1 MLVCL
6 FTLVFF
12 IHYLRTVEIYFFYTI
27 GMSGHCY
34 FNCMLCF
41 NDVSYVQTHIL
52 FIFVYKHVYVLQYI
66 VSVYIQI
73 QCFVVCNGTTAIPYQ
88 ALIFSQLHKTVN
100 TMVHVLRYTL
110 LLIHV
115 LSGTSLHRIVWCS
128 FIPTCTFINESDQ
141 LVVAG
146 VENEKYY
153 NEITLCKS
161 TFTLWKFG
169 CSQKWF
175 ISISV
180 VFPVILAVCY
190 IFFIFMMFSDKIG
203 D

>member
-1 MLVCL
+1 MSPSYITPDPSLSGQISCSCGEHMTQVFSSCSSYINMLEIIMLVCL
-6 FTLVFF
+6 FTSVFF

-128 FIPTCTFINESDQ
+128 FLPTCTFINESD
-141 LVVAG
+141 
-146 VENEKYY
+146 
-153 NEITLCKS
+153 
-161 TFTLWKFG
+161 
-169 CSQKWF
+169 
-175 ISISV
+175 
-180 VFPVILAVCY
+180 
-190 IFFIFMMFSDKIG
+190 
-203 D
+203 